1 MAVLNAY
8 DMGDCVRLSCTFATC
23 SSTAGDPTT
32 VALTIRDPDGVE
44 TEYTYAAGKVARS
57 TTGSYYKDVTLS
69 TAGTYY
75 YRLSTRTDRRA
86 GMEGGVARL
95 RARRRSGH

>member
-8 DMGDCVRLSCTFATC
+8 DIGDCVRLSCTFATC

-75 YRLSTRTDRRA
+75 YRWVST
-86 GMEGGVARL
+86 GVLTGALEWAL
-95 RARRRSGH
+95 RVRRSEIAG